1 MIEQFTLAWNKH
13 LLPNAQNWL
22 PEQIWVNGRLIKE
35 IDLN

>member
-22 PEQIWVNGRLIKE
+22 PEQIWVNGMTDQR
-35 IDLN
+35 NRP